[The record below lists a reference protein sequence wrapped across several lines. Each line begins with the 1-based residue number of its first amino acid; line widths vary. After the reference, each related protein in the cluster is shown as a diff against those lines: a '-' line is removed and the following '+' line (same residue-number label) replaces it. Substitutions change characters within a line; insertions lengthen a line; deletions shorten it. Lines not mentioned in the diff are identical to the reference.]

1 MKVLIISHSLI
12 PSVLLCGHTQLQYLM
27 EAGKIEYRFL
37 MAARINTR
45 DLSWADIIVFV
56 RSESDLE
63 AYTAKLCAGKKHMV
77 YVLDDDLLNLPDYVS
92 SAKYYHQENIH
103 NNILKIME
111 LCNTFMTPSRVL
123 LEKYG
128 KGFQN
133 SFLLNE
139 PSLSAISKKQKNDKV
154 RIGFA
159 GSIDRTQD
167 INHILEECLI
177 KVMEKYGDKV
187 SIEFM
192 GARPKIVDDYD
203 LKYIPYQDSY
213 KKYTE
218 IVQEANW
225 DIGLA
230 PMPDTPFH
238 ACKYFNKYV
247 EYASFGIAGIYSDLK
262 PYVYG
267 IRNRENGLLVK
278 NTTEDWYQAICL
290 LIEDEKLRDKISREC
305 IREANT
311 VYSLETLSRDYFD
324 KITYAYEMKTAEEI
338 RGLWKFKIMC
348 FFAKVVYKVKEQ
360 KWKLPFWMVYKLWKI
375 VSGRNNKENTMVNL
389 SDLTNNK

>member
-12 PSVLLCGHTQLQYLM
+12 PSVLLCGHTQLQYLS

-37 MAARINTR
+37 IAARISTG

-63 AYTAKLCAGKKHMV
+63 AYTAQLCAGKKHMV

-92 SAKYYHQENIH
+92 SAKYYHQENIRS
-103 NNILKIME
+103 NILKIMS
-111 LCNTFMTPSRVL
+111 LCDTFMTPSPVL

-128 KGFQN
+128 KGFRN
-133 SFLLNE
+133 SFLLDE
-139 PSLSAISKKQKNDKV
+139 PSLSAIDKKPKNDRI

-177 KVMEKYGDKV
+177 RIIEKYGSDV
-187 SIEFM
+187 DIEFM
-192 GARPKIVDDYD
+192 GARPKIVDDYH
-203 LKYIPYQDSY
+203 LKHIPYEDSY
-213 KKYTE
+213 KRYTE
-218 IVQEANW
+218 IVKEANW

-247 EYASFGIAGIYSDLK
+247 EYASFGIAGIYSDLQ

-267 IRNRENGLLVK
+267 IKDRKNGLLVR

-290 LIEDEKLRDKISREC
+290 LIENGRLREKISREC
-305 IREANT
+305 IKEANT
-311 VYSLETLSRDYFD
+311 
-324 KITYAYEMKTAEEI
+324 
-338 RGLWKFKIMC
+338 
-348 FFAKVVYKVKEQ
+348 
-360 KWKLPFWMVYKLWKI
+360 
-375 VSGRNNKENTMVNL
+375 
-389 SDLTNNK
+389 